1 MRRTVLSMCLVI
13 AFASPALAQMGG
25 GTRATGSEHQIVCEE
40 MFTVVHQMMGLVA
53 SDPNSEMASTM
64 KHLDDDEKD
73 CSYPHYVAGAQ
84 AFETYAKAVIAH
96 RSGDT
101 SWPAT
106 LDSAIAQL
114 TACQSFWGTAKL
126 GAHCGDLI
134 TTANKNKSDWSAA
147 SASAAPATA
156 HP

>member
-1 MRRTVLSMCLVI
+1 
-13 AFASPALAQMGG
+13 MGG
-25 GTRATGSEHQIVCEE
+25 GTRASGDEHRIVCDD
-40 MFTVVHQMMGLVA
+40 MFTVVHQMMGLVEN
-53 SDPNSEMASTM
+53 DPNSQLASTM
-64 KHLDDDEKD
+64 KRLDDDEKD

-96 RSGDT
+96 RSGDA
-101 SWPAT
+101 SWPVT

-126 GAHCGDLI
+126 GTHCGELVTI
-134 TTANKNKSDWSAA
+134 ANKSKADWST
-147 SASAAPATA
+147 PP

>member
-1 MRRTVLSMCLVI
+1 MRRAVLLIVALSSLACP
-13 AFASPALAQMGG
+13 AFAQMGG
-25 GTRATGSEHQIVCEE
+25 GTRASGDEHRIVCDD
-40 MFTVVHQMMGLVA
+40 MFTVVHQMMGLVE
-53 SDPNSEMASTM
+53 SDPNAQLASTI

-73 CSYPHYVAGAQ
+73 CSYPHYVSGVQ

-96 RSGDT
+96 RSGDA

-126 GAHCGDLI
+126 GVHCGELSA
-134 TTANKNKSDWSAA
+134 TASKNKVDLSAT
-147 SASAAPATA
+147 P